1 MIFRRVALLVVSL
14 VLLTACDTPTAP
26 TYARNQQFTL
36 APGGTAN
43 ITDTTARIRFDVVAA
58 DSRCPANALCVQAGE
73 AVVRIQV
80 WSNTASGTYDLH
92 TGSLQP
98 AVHEDLT
105 IALVQLAPYPSG
117 AQSIEAKDYR
127 ATFLVK

>member
-1 MIFRRVALLVVSL
+1 MSHRSVLLVVFSL
-14 VLLTACDTPTAP
+14 ALSSCDTPTAP

-36 APGGTAN
+36 APGGTAS
-43 ITDTTARIRFDVVAA
+43 IAETTARIRFDLVAS
-58 DSRCPANALCVQAGE
+58 DSRCPADAFCIQGGDAI
-73 AVVRIQV
+73 VRIQV

-105 IALVQLAPYPSG
+105 ISLVQLSPYPFSAHPID
-117 AQSIEAKDYR
+117 AQDYR
-127 ATFLVK
+127 VTLLVK